1 MNILILTGLF
11 PPDIGGPA
19 IYTERLANKFVENGI
34 EVGVVCYSDSQEID
48 SQEYDFPVTRIS
60 RNHCLP
66 LRYFLYFWSSLKKAK
81 NVEII
86 YVQDL
91 FSSGIPAAL
100 VKKFFRKKLA
110 IRLGGDFLWEKAIEN
125 NWTRKPLREY
135 YQQPKNYY
143 ERLLIWLSQRVL
155 NTANLIIFSTN
166 WQKEIFFKNY
176 KISREKIKVIQNP
189 FPEITPIAESSVNQ
203 KIIFHGRLVKL
214 KNVDFLIKAF
224 TQVLKNQP
232 DLRLEIIGQGPRGK
246 KLEKLIKE
254 LNLERKAVIQEKI
267 SHQQL
272 IKEINQCF
280 LMVIPSLTEI
290 SPGLVLECIRLK
302 KPVLLT
308 KETGFYER
316 FKRVLIFIDPF
327 NQKDLVGKINY
338 LLNRRNYQKY
348 QEKISL
354 IPTNYSWSK
363 VIQEHINIFKK
374 LAK

>member
-1 MNILILTGLF
+1 MKILILTGLF

-34 EVGVVCYSDSQEID
+34 EVEVICYSDSQETD

-60 RNHCLP
+60 RNHYLP

-100 VKKFFRKKLA
+100 VKRFFRKKLA

-125 NWTRKPLREY
+125 NWTKKPLREY

-155 NTANLIIFSTN
+155 NTANLIIFSTD
-166 WQKEIFFKNY
+166 WQKEIFSENY
-176 KISREKIKVIQNP
+176 KIGREKIKVIQNP
-189 FPEITPIAESSVNQ
+189 FPEITPIAESSANQ

-214 KNVDFLIKAF
+214 KNVDFLIRAF
-224 TQVLKNQP
+224 NQVLKNQP
-232 DLRLEIIGQGPRGK
+232 DLQLEIIGQGPRK
-246 KLEKLIKE
+246 KNLEKLIKE
-254 LNLERKAVIQEKI
+254 LNLERKVIIKEKV

-272 IKEINQCF
+272 IKEIGQCF
-280 LMVIPSLTEI
+280 LMIIPSLTEV
-290 SPGLVLECIRLK
+290 SPGLVLECIKIK
-302 KPVLLT
+302 KPLLLT

-316 FKRVLIFIDPF
+316 FKNVLIFIDPF
-327 NQKDLVGKINY
+327 NQKDLINKINY
-338 LLNRRNYQKY
+338 LLDKENYRKY

-354 IPTNYSWSK
+354 IPTDYSWSE
-363 VIQEHINIFKK
+363 VAQRYISILKK
-374 LAK
+374 